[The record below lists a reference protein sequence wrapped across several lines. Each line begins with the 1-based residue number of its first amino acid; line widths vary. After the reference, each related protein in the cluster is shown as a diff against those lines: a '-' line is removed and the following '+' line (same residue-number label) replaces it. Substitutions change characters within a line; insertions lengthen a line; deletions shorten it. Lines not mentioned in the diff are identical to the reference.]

1 MAYQNF
7 QNPYSFLAQQ
17 AYQNA
22 GVPMP
27 QVPQMVPQ
35 QMAQQSQMPQMTPP
49 TIRAEIVQID
59 DDSVAANYPVNV
71 GASIMLMTK
80 DDSTIFIKSATP
92 NGITIAAYDRRPP
105 SPAPKQINPEDVVT
119 WDALEAWMAE
129 RSGKKPAK
137 KEVKQDEPV

>member
-1 MAYQNF
+1 MAYQN
-7 QNPYSFLAQQ
+7 PYSYLASA

-27 QVPQMVPQ
+27 QTPQMMPQPMMQPQVP
-35 QMAQQSQMPQMTPP
+35 QMPQMTPP

-59 DDSVAANYPVNV
+59 DETMAANYPVNV
-71 GASIMLMTK
+71 GASIMMMTR
-80 DDSTIFIKSATP
+80 DDSTIYIKTATQ
-92 NGITIAAYDRRPP
+92 NGVTMTAYDRRPP
-105 SPAPKQINPEDVVT
+105 APAPKQINPDDVVT

-129 RSGKKPAK
+129 RSARKPTK